1 MIFIKLGTMMV
12 YWPGFNQ
19 TEKNGVRWKK
29 SW

>member
-19 TEKNGVRWKK
+19 TEKMEWDEKK

>member
-19 TEKNGVRWKK
+19 MGKNGVGWKK